1 MARTKIVC
9 TLGPAT
15 EGEKAIESMARW
27 GMDVARLNFS
37 HGTEEEHARRFARVR
52 KVARKVGRPL
62 AVLQDLQG
70 PKIRLGTFREPV
82 VHLREGAP
90 FVLTTAPFEGTA
102 EKAHVTYG
110 RLPRE
115 VRKGDRVFLADG
127 TVELRVEG
135 VRGSD
140 VHTQVARGGPLR
152 AHQGINLPGV
162 ALGTPSLT
170 AKDRRDLLFGLEMG
184 VDLVALSFVRKPA
197 DLRPLKAL
205 LARLPHPP
213 WVVAKI
219 EKPEALDHLDRILSE
234 VHGVMV
240 ARGDLGVELGF
251 EKVPHAQ
258 KTIIAEANRRG
269 KFVITATQ
277 MLESMVDHPTPTRA
291 EVSDV
296 ANAIF
301 DGTDAVMLSGESAVG
316 KYPVEA
322 VAFLH
327 RIAEEAERSPFYHPE
342 RPPFTGVADFH
353 YAASHA
359 AASAA
364 RDLGA
369 AAVLSI
375 TPTGRM
381 PRLLS
386 KFHMAC
392 PVIACSS
399 SEEVLR
405 RLGVV
410 WGVIPL
416 RVAPAFDAEK
426 AVTGALEAASGA
438 GLIHPG
444 QNVLITLSML
454 AGESE
459 ITNVVKLH
467 RV

>member
-9 TLGPAT
+9 TLGPAAQT
-15 EGEKAIESMARW
+15 EACIEALALQ
-27 GMDVARLNFS
+27 GMDVGRLNFS
-37 HGTEEEHARRFARVR
+37 HGTESDHARRCEILR
-52 KVARKVGRPL
+52 KVSRRIGRPL
-62 AVLQDLQG
+62 AALQDLQG
-70 PKIRLGTFREPV
+70 PKIRLGSFRDPV
-82 VHLREGAP
+82 VHLEEGAP
-90 FVLTTAPFEGTA
+90 FTLTTKPCEGGA
-102 EKAHVTYG
+102 SRAHTTYA
-110 RLPRE
+110 RLPKD
-115 VRKGDRVFLADG
+115 VKKGDRIYLADG
-127 TVELRVEG
+127 TLELHVERVT
-135 VRGSD
+135 GSE

-152 AHQGINLPGV
+152 SHQGINLPGV
-162 ALGTPSLT
+162 QLSTPSLT
-170 AKDRRDLLFGLEMG
+170 AKDKRDLAVGLELG
-184 VDLVALSFVRKPA
+184 VDFVALSFVR
-197 DLRPLKAL
+197 RPGDVRALKAL
-205 LARLPHPP
+205 LGRSPHPP
-213 WVVAKI
+213 WIVAKI
-219 EKPEALDHLDRILSE
+219 EKPEALDHLDGILSE

-240 ARGDLGVELGF
+240 ARGDLGVELGL

-258 KTIIAEANRRG
+258 KTIISEANRRG

-301 DGTDAVMLSGESAVG
+301 DGTDAVMLSGESAAG

-322 VAFLH
+322 VSFLH

-342 RPPFTGVADFH
+342 RQPFTGVADFH
-353 YAASHA
+353 HAASHA

-392 PVIACSS
+392 PVIACSAH
-399 SEEVLR
+399 EPVLR
-405 RLGVV
+405 RLAVV
-410 WGVIPL
+410 WGVVPL
-416 RVAPAFDAEK
+416 RVEPAFDAEK
-426 AVTGALEAASGA
+426 AVTGALEAASRA
-438 GLIHPG
+438 GHIHAG
-444 QNVLITLSML
+444 QTVLVTLSML

-459 ITNVVKLH
+459 ITNVLKLH